1 MYRYAPPLQPVPRC
15 EDGGGRCYWDLP
27 VKAEGSAYVGLL
39 VHQGEQKAAREREGR
54 RGGEGRGGEGAHQR
68 LSLGGSAHQRAG
80 LEDVCLLNAHLPSCV
95 LLSPAHPHCFQ
106 RPEDGPAHPTSA
118 AGAEMMVPAE
128 SSEVWLV
135 GDEQVGFLSLP
146 DLTQVPAGSITKQGA
161 IW

>member
-1 MYRYAPPLQPVPRC
+1 MLGCWCTR
-15 EDGGGRCYWDLP
+15 
-27 VKAEGSAYVGLL
+27 GSRRQHVS
-39 VHQGEQKAAREREGR
+39 ER
-54 RGGEGRGGEGAHQR
+54 EGRGGEGAHQR
-68 LSLGGSAHQRAG
+68 LHVSGASSEWAR
-80 LEDVCLLNAHLPSCV
+80 LEDIRLLSVCLLSC
-95 LLSPAHPHCFQ
+95 AHPVPSHYPSLAF
-106 RPEDGPAHPTSA
+106 PAALLLMPPAALYA